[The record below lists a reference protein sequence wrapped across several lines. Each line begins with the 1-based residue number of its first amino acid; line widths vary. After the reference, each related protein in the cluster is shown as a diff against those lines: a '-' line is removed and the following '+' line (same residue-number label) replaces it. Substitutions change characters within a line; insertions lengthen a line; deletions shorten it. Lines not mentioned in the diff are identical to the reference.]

1 MSDLWT
7 KYRNRN
13 KWKWINRLPQ
23 QSDKQSNILQWV
35 CFINNSWCCF
45 TGWLQTDDQTSLW
58 LAGTAAHS
66 CKPISWKVP
75 TTKHLS
81 SLLLNAPL
89 LGKTLSFHISSR
101 HLSYNVAI
109 LSSVSNKTGA
119 VVFNPLIRT
128 EIATNRAIE
137 ADDLTGGLSDVLK
150 CRFAQQRT
158 LQAGDLAII

>member
-45 TGWLQTDDQTSLW
+45 TGGLQTDDQTSLW

-75 TTKHLS
+75 TSKHLS
-81 SLLLNAPL
+81 SLLLNAAL
-89 LGKTLSFHISSR
+89 LGKNLKFP
-101 HLSYNVAI
+101 HLSQTHVLHSIFSFKTNKTRASNSKRPLGYNVVN
-109 LSSVSNKTGA
+109 LSSVSNKAWA

-137 ADDLTGGLSDVLK
+137 ADDLTGG
-150 CRFAQQRT
+150 
-158 LQAGDLAII
+158 